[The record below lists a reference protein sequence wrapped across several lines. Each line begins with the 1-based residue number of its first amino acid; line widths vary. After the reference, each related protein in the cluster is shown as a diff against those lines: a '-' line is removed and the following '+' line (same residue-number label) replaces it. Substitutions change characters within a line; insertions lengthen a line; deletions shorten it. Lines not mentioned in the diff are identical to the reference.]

1 MDRNL
6 RRVIHKAGV
15 SLHVEFVLIPTT
27 IQLKKPR
34 LRTVPVYWPCFC
46 MKSWILVLLQR
57 FPQFVLGG
65 FKLEEESQ
73 WRALFSWFWGIYHQ
87 YDPTHPLYEHDF
99 DKSLAI
105 PIATHGDEGRGARN
119 TPFMVQSFQFV
130 ISYQGPATT
139 NTSGSLGQNTWFFCI
154 CIYLTYVII
163 WLAVTSW
170 ILRDQLYIYIHSTGM
185 RAAPHKALFLHSSPT
200 QLYLQQTFWW
210 WENTPWYQHF
220 LGWTIAIGLF
230 RWHSGGGNPKVWL
243 KHCISTF
250 QLGTP
255 HA

>member
-1 MDRNL
+1 MLSRIACTKRVKGNVDRNL

-46 MKSWILVLLQR
+46 MKSWILVLLQK

-65 FKLEEESQ
+65 FKMEEETQ
-73 WRALFSWFWGIYHQ
+73 WRALFSWFWDIYHQ
-87 YDPTHPLYEHDF
+87 YDPTHPVYENDF

-139 NTSGSLGQNTWFFCI
+139 NTSGSLGQITCF
-154 CIYLTYVII
+154 
-163 WLAVTSW
+163 
-170 ILRDQLYIYIHSTGM
+170 
-185 RAAPHKALFLHSSPT
+185 
-200 QLYLQQTFWW
+200 
-210 WENTPWYQHF
+210 
-220 LGWTIAIGLF
+220 
-230 RWHSGGGNPKVWL
+230 
-243 KHCISTF
+243 
-250 QLGTP
+250 
-255 HA
+255 